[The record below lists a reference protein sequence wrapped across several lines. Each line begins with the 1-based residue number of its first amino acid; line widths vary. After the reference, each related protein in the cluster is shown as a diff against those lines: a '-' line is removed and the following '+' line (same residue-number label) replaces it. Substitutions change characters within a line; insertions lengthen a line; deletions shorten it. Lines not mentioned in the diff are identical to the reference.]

1 MSKVSFLIKKLST
14 MDYGNIID
22 VAKKVHAKTGKNT
35 LAAAVDILR
44 CGAKYQAG
52 PLDYMQAQMFN
63 IPESERRNV
72 ITSGVNNTFV
82 KACND
87 PAYFHFFENKADF
100 NKKFADFI
108 GRDWML
114 VEKESTKEASEK
126 LRADYLKFIEGKNE
140 FILKP
145 VDGMG
150 GEGVVKIEA
159 SPENFDRVFASAPCI
174 IEEVIV
180 QCKELAALNPSSV
193 NTIRIITIL
202 KDGQVQ
208 IPIAYLRMGNGGI
221 VDNFCSG
228 GMLTP
233 VDLETGQL
241 RYDAADQENNVYPV
255 HPTTGV
261 TISGYQIPRFEE
273 VKDFVRKA
281 AMVVPEVR
289 YVGWDVAI
297 KDDGVCL
304 IEGNE
309 YPGHVFY
316 IFANH
321 HPDGN
326 WMREDF
332 EKMMGMR
339 D

>member
-1 MSKVSFLIKKLST
+1 MSKVSFLIKKLTT
-14 MDYGNIID
+14 MDYGNIAR
-22 VAKKVHAKTGKNT
+22 VARKVHQKTGKNT
-35 LAAAVDILR
+35 LIAALDILK

-52 PLDYMQAQMFN
+52 PLDYMQAAMYN
-63 IPESERRNV
+63 IPEEERASV

-82 KACND
+82 KACNN
-87 PAYFHFFENKADF
+87 PEYFHFFSNKADF
-100 NKKFADFI
+100 NNKFKDFI

-114 VEKESTKEASEK
+114 VQRSSSKEESERLKE
-126 LRADYLKFIEGKNE
+126 DYLKFIDGKTE

-150 GEGVVKIEA
+150 GDGVIKLEA
-159 SPENFDRVFASAPCI
+159 IPENFDRVFASAPCI
-174 IEEVIV
+174 IEEVII

-202 KDGQVQ
+202 NGDEVR

-233 VDLETGQL
+233 IDLETGKL
-241 RYDAADQENNVYPV
+241 IYDAADQENNVYSV
-255 HPTTGV
+255 HPTTG
-261 TISGYQIPRFEE
+261 IKIAGYQIPRFQE

-281 AMVVPEVR
+281 AMVIPEVR

-326 WMREDF
+326 WMRKDF
-332 EKMMGMR
+332 EKMMGI
-339 D
+339 